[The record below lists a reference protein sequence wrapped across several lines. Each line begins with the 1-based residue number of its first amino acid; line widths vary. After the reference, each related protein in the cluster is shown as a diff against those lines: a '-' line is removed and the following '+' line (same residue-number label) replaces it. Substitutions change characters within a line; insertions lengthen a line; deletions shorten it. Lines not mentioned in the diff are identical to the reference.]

1 MSSSKTFDQSN
12 ALWRLKE
19 IIAEV
24 ARVDLSPADIEDD
37 ANLYEKC
44 ALDSVT
50 AVDLF
55 IAIEDRFN
63 IELGEGDLDTTIFK
77 NLGSLRNL
85 VESKLSV

>member
-1 MSSSKTFDQSN
+1 MSSSMALDQSN
-12 ALWRLKE
+12 PLLRLKE
-19 IIAEV
+19 IIVEV
-24 ARVDLSPADIEDD
+24 AKVDLSPADIEDD

-55 IAIEDRFN
+55 IAIEERFN

-77 NLGSLRNL
+77 SLGSLRSL